1 MSSTNFTWF
10 ILEYFFPY
18 VAILFIFIFVYV
30 FFTFLIILDNRKF
43 SFKDFVR
50 QCKQICRYIFLYI
63 YYKNLLKRTCTVFPL
78 KYSSRQKWFSS
89 SRSNYIFVLIELSD
103 CQYEKVTGKLFKINS
118 KSFRFSSYFLKQNTR
133 FFISNSIFGVNV
145 RVV

>member
-18 VAILFIFIFVYV
+18 VAILFILIFVYV

-89 SRSNYIFVLIELSD
+89 SRSNYIFVLIERSD